1 MYPHPKR
8 RQKAL
13 TKIGMQLARALV
25 GDDADANQLLEV
37 AQQVP
42 LLSSSSP
49 FVLTGPH
56 SVHVFAKVARKRV
69 VIKRPKYVVE
79 DPRASRSYKS
89 LRTRFEVHTSP
100 HHQ

>member
-37 AQQVP
+37 AQQVSFSFSFP
-42 LLSSSSP
+42 FFSLVLLPEYP
-49 FVLTGPH
+49 F
-56 SVHVFAKVARKRV
+56 
-69 VIKRPKYVVE
+69 
-79 DPRASRSYKS
+79 
-89 LRTRFEVHTSP
+89 
-100 HHQ
+100 